1 MLTRI
6 YGTAFATKEELESY
20 LAAVEEAKKRDHN
33 KLGRQLG
40 LFTTSEEIGQGLPI
54 ILPKGT
60 VVLRTLQRW
69 VEDEEEKRGYQQTKT
84 PFMAKART
92 VQALADIGTTTGT
105 ECSLWATAPS
115 RTTRKRRFL
124 PCVR

>member
-69 VEDEEEKRGYQQTKT
+69 VEDEEEKRGYLQTKT
-84 PFMAKART
+84 PFMAKRE
-92 VQALADIGTTTGT
+92 LYKISGHWDHY
-105 ECSLWATAPS
+105 
-115 RTTRKRRFL
+115 RKTDNTYQF
-124 PCVR
+124 